1 MLGFAK
7 IKKDN
12 GAKYAIATDV
22 GYHRQG
28 YFMSFSWNKLLRK
41 KNKKKEPMRDTS
53 QKDFLVLVKAYA
65 TFRDVYTLT

>member
-1 MLGFAK
+1 MKHFTRQQKNCSDLQK
-7 IKKDN
+7 LKDN

-41 KNKKKEPMRDTS
+41 KNKKRTDERYVPKRFFGS
-53 QKDFLVLVKAYA
+53 C
-65 TFRDVYTLT
+65 